1 MNRKPTY
8 EELEIQIKKLKNQ
21 ASRTSFSEKLT
32 RALFNIS
39 NAVVTSTSLN
49 ELYKTIYNC
58 LDRLMGLPNFYIALY
73 DKKTQTLSIPFFHD
87 QYDDF
92 SDYEKSF
99 TADNSLTGEVIMA
112 GRPLLLTESMLK
124 QRKIQGK
131 ILGTTPRIWLG
142 VPLKKNESTFGV
154 IAVQSYDDPDYFTEP
169 DLDILTN
176 VSNQVALAIDRKRSL
191 DERNILRNYLSSIIN
206 SMPSILVGVDT
217 SGRVTQWN
225 FQAELETGVR
235 GKDAV
240 GNKLTDV
247 FPRLC
252 SIMDNINDSMN
263 SGRIRTCLKHEYSA
277 GNETRY
283 EDIIIYPLI
292 TREVNGVVIRMD
304 DITDQVR
311 LEEIMIQSEKMLSIG
326 GLAAGMAH
334 EINNPLAGMMQNAQ
348 VIYNR
353 LYNNLPANEKAA
365 EEAGI
370 SMDQL
375 RSYMGKRQIFK
386 KLDMIN
392 ETGSRAARIVN
403 NMLAFA
409 RKSRSVF
416 EPHDMADILDKT
428 IELASSDYNLKKQYD
443 FKLIRIIRKFEDSL
457 PPVPCDKT
465 KLQQVFLNI
474 LKNGAEA
481 MFDTEKGSA
490 YTPQFILKIYK
501 KNQDICIEIED
512 NGPGMDEKTRTRLF
526 DPFFTTKGQGRG
538 TGLGLSVSYFI
549 IVKDHRGRMSVDS
562 SPGSGTRF
570 VITLPL

>member
-1 MNRKPTY
+1 MNNKPTY

-32 RALFNIS
+32 RVLFDIS
-39 NAVVTSTSLN
+39 NAVVTSTSLD

-73 DKKTQTLSIPFFHD
+73 DTESQRLCIPYFHD

-92 SDYEKSF
+92 SEYEAFFKP
-99 TADNSLTGEVIMA
+99 DNSLTGEVLKA
-112 GRPLLLTESMLK
+112 GKPLLLRESSLK

-142 VPLKKNESTFGV
+142 VPLKKNELAFGV
-154 IAVQSYDDPDYFTEP
+154 IAVQSYDDPDYFTES
-169 DLDILTN
+169 DLDILVN

-191 DERNILRNYLSSIIN
+191 DERNMLKNYLSSIIN

-217 SGRVTQWN
+217 SGLVTQWN
-225 FQAELETGVR
+225 FQAELETGLR
-235 GKDAV
+235 DKDAI
-240 GNKLTDV
+240 GKKLTDV
-247 FPRLC
+247 FPRLY

-263 SGRIRTCLKHEYSA
+263 SGRIRTCLKHEYSTK
-277 GNETRY
+277 NETRY
-283 EDIIIYPLI
+283 EDIIIYPLA
-292 TREVNGVVIRMD
+292 TQEVNGVVIRMD

-370 SMDQL
+370 SMDQI
-375 RSYMGKRQIFK
+375 RSYMEKRQIFK

-392 ETGSRAARIVN
+392 ETGSRAARIIN

-416 EPHDMADILDKT
+416 EIHDMADIMNKT

-443 FKLIRIIRKFEDSL
+443 FKLIKIIKKFENSL
-457 PPVPCDKT
+457 PPVRCDKI
-465 KLQQVFLNI
+465 KVQQVFLNI

-481 MFDTEKGSA
+481 MFEAEKGST
-490 YTPQFILKIYK
+490 YVPHFILRIYK
-501 KNQDICIEIED
+501 KDKDICIEIED
-512 NGPGMDEKTRTRLF
+512 NGPGMDERTRTRLF
-526 DPFFTTKGQGRG
+526 DPFFTTKDQGRG

-549 IVKDHRGRMSVDS
+549 IVKDHKGHMSVES
-562 SPGSGTRF
+562 SLGRGTRF
-570 VITLPL
+570 IITLPF

>member
-1 MNRKPTY
+1 MNNKPTY

-32 RALFNIS
+32 RVLFDIS
-39 NAVVTSTSLN
+39 NAVVTSTSLD

-73 DKKTQTLSIPFFHD
+73 DTESQRLCIPYFHD

-92 SDYEKSF
+92 SEYEAFFKP
-99 TADNSLTGEVIMA
+99 DNSLTGEVLKA
-112 GRPLLLTESMLK
+112 GRPLLLRESSLK

-142 VPLKKNESTFGV
+142 VPLKKNELAFGV
-154 IAVQSYDDPDYFTEP
+154 IAVQSYDDPDYFTES
-169 DLDILTN
+169 DLDILVN

-191 DERNILRNYLSSIIN
+191 DERNMLKNYLSSIIN

-217 SGRVTQWN
+217 SGLVTQWN
-225 FQAELETGVR
+225 FQAELETGLR
-235 GKDAV
+235 DKDAI
-240 GNKLTDV
+240 GKKLTDV
-247 FPRLC
+247 FPRLY

-263 SGRIRTCLKHEYSA
+263 SGRIRTCLKHEYSTK
-277 GNETRY
+277 NETRY
-283 EDIIIYPLI
+283 EDIIIYPLA
-292 TREVNGVVIRMD
+292 TQEVNGVVIRMD

-370 SMDQL
+370 SMDQI
-375 RSYMGKRQIFK
+375 RSYMEKRQIFK
-386 KLDMIN
+386 KLDMIS
-392 ETGSRAARIVN
+392 ETGSRAARIIN

-416 EPHDMADILDKT
+416 EIHDMADIMNKT

-443 FKLIRIIRKFEDSL
+443 FKLIKIIKKFENSL
-457 PPVPCDKT
+457 PPVRCDKI
-465 KLQQVFLNI
+465 KVQQVFLNI

-481 MFDTEKGSA
+481 MFEAEKGST
-490 YTPQFILKIYK
+490 YVPHFILRIYK
-501 KNQDICIEIED
+501 KDKDICIEIED
-512 NGPGMDEKTRTRLF
+512 NGPGMDERTRTRLF
-526 DPFFTTKGQGRG
+526 DPFFTTKDQGRG

-549 IVKDHRGRMSVDS
+549 IVKDHKAHMSVES
-562 SPGSGTRF
+562 SLGRGTRF
-570 VITLPL
+570 IITLPF

>member
-1 MNRKPTY
+1 MNNKPTY

-32 RALFNIS
+32 RVLFDIS
-39 NAVVTSTSLN
+39 NAVVTSTSLD

-73 DKKTQTLSIPFFHD
+73 DTESQRLCIPYFHD

-92 SDYEKSF
+92 SEYEAFFKP
-99 TADNSLTGEVIMA
+99 DNSLTGEVLKA
-112 GRPLLLTESMLK
+112 GKPLLLRESSLK

-142 VPLKKNESTFGV
+142 VPLKKNELAFGV
-154 IAVQSYDDPDYFTEP
+154 IAVQSYDDPDYFTES
-169 DLDILTN
+169 DLDILVN

-191 DERNILRNYLSSIIN
+191 DERNMLKNYLSSIIN

-217 SGRVTQWN
+217 SGLVTQWN
-225 FQAELETGVR
+225 FQAELETGLR
-235 GKDAV
+235 DKDAI
-240 GNKLTDV
+240 GKKLTDV
-247 FPRLC
+247 FPRLY

-263 SGRIRTCLKHEYSA
+263 SGRIRTCLKHEYSTK
-277 GNETRY
+277 NETRY
-283 EDIIIYPLI
+283 EDIIIYPLA
-292 TREVNGVVIRMD
+292 TQEVNGVVIRMD

-370 SMDQL
+370 SMDQI
-375 RSYMGKRQIFK
+375 RSYMEKRQIFK

-392 ETGSRAARIVN
+392 ETGSRAARIIN

-416 EPHDMADILDKT
+416 EIHDMADIMNKT

-443 FKLIRIIRKFEDSL
+443 FKLIKIIKKFENPL
-457 PPVPCDKT
+457 PPVRCDKI
-465 KLQQVFLNI
+465 KVQQVFLNI

-481 MFDTEKGSA
+481 MFEAEKGST
-490 YTPQFILKIYK
+490 YVPHFILRIYK
-501 KNQDICIEIED
+501 KDKDICIEIED
-512 NGPGMDEKTRTRLF
+512 NGPGMDERTRTRLF
-526 DPFFTTKGQGRG
+526 DPFFTTKDQGRG

-549 IVKDHRGRMSVDS
+549 IVKDHKGHMSVES
-562 SPGSGTRF
+562 SLGRGTRF
-570 VITLPL
+570 IITLPF